1 MEFTFYWLNGDIKTL
16 TGDTVEQAFN
26 TCYGGGAIKALDF
39 YEVGQPSGDYEF
51 NTSQHAWDRK
61 VPII

>member
-16 TGDTVEQAFN
+16 EGDTVEQAFN
-26 TCYGGGAIKALDF
+26 SCYGDDAIKALDF
-39 YEVGQPSGDYEF
+39 YEVGQPSGDYVF
-51 NTSQHAWDRK
+51 NREQRVWDRK